1 LTMPKGLHHLEQTV
15 LGWLPNS
22 WQVRLRR
29 AHAGHKNVVRGMV
42 WLTLFVMAAKGVAA
56 IKEVAVAY
64 RFGTGETLEGYLLAF
79 NLATWPVSLL
89 FSVMHF
95 VLVPALVRQQAAPD
109 GGHAWQRQVTTWV
122 WVAALTVGGLVA
134 ALLPL
139 LIRSGW
145 LGLAPLAREAALA
158 AVPWLAPVAVLGVL
172 ASWHAC
178 QLMSRQRHAN
188 TLLEAMPAVGILF
201 AVLLIPSAAVD
212 TLLWGTLAGFVAQWI
227 LVMTSV
233 HTRGQPV
240 IPSATTTWPLDRTLG
255 QNAGWLLAAQLVLGA
270 GSLIEQ
276 IILAYLPPGSLSTF
290 NYANRVMALVFALT
304 STVFGRSFLPILSGF
319 ANAKDSLSFAKK
331 WSTISL
337 CVGFT
342 FSCVIALSST
352 MMIGSLFERGAFTA
366 NDTAKTSQL
375 LALMSFQLPLYVLH
389 VLLWQWCAIFSRSGH
404 YIVLTALTALT
415 LKYLSTVLIIY
426 AFDFEAES
434 VVIGEYFRLITI
446 CIMLTVSLK
455 HAPQTKE
462 LNKHQEKGNCYES
475 R

>member
-1 LTMPKGLHHLEQTV
+1 MPKGLHHLEQTV

-122 WVAALTVGGLVA
+122 WMAALAVAGLVA
-134 ALLPL
+134 TLLPL

-188 TLLEAMPAVGILF
+188 TFLEAMPALGILA
-201 AVLLIPSAAVD
+201 AVLLMPFATVNV
-212 TLLWGTLAGFVAQWI
+212 LLWGTAAGFLFQWLLLI
-227 LVMTSV
+227 AIVRASSLPVMPALGFA
-233 HTRGQPV
+233 R
-240 IPSATTTWPLDRTLG
+240 PLDPTLG
-255 QNAGWLLAAQLVLGA
+255 RSAAWLLAAQLLMSMGA
-270 GSLIEQ
+270 VIDQ
-276 IILAYLPPGSLSTF
+276 IILAHLPAGALATF
-290 NYANRVMALVFALT
+290 GYANRVMALVLTLTATVTGRALLPVLAGLRPEESYAIARRWAT
-304 STVFGRSFLPILSGF
+304 WLFGLGLLGAVLIVVSAPF
-319 ANAKDSLSFAKK
+319 
-331 WSTISL
+331 
-337 CVGFT
+337 
-342 FSCVIALSST
+342 VIE
-352 MMIGSLFERGAFTA
+352 ILFERGAFTA
-366 NDTAKTSQL
+366 DDTAQTANLLMGMALQLPFYLAGTVWVQWALTSPGQARTLWWAAVCSVVAKLTVTLSLITFAGWQAQAVVAGLVAATLAYLIPL
-375 LALMSFQLPLYVLH
+375 LARH
-389 VLLWQWCAIFSRSGH
+389 R
-404 YIVLTALTALT
+404 
-415 LKYLSTVLIIY
+415 
-426 AFDFEAES
+426 
-434 VVIGEYFRLITI
+434 FR
-446 CIMLTVSLK
+446 
-455 HAPQTKE
+455 
-462 LNKHQEKGNCYES
+462 
-475 R
+475 